1 MSVVV
6 WVAAFAALVG
16 AVAGSFLNVCI
27 VRLPADES
35 IATPRSRCVHCGH
48 PVRWFDNFPVLSYV
62 LLRGRCRD
70 CRGRISPMYP
80 AVEVAT
86 AMWFAWCFMQPARL
100 LAGPALDPDVLMGTF
115 AHATSLAAL
124 GFFLIG
130 LAVIDW
136 RTGLLPNEL
145 TVGGLCV
152 GLFFAGVESFFVP
165 SVRVKT
171 FFTPE
176 EVFIGRR
183 FGAAAA
189 GWLLLWA
196 ISAVYRL
203 VRKRRGMG
211 GGDARMLA
219 MIGAYLGFG
228 DGLFAL
234 LAGIAFATVG
244 AVAMLVRRRAD
255 GSTRLPFGSYLA
267 VGGLVAAVT
276 GTSVVGWYVAL
287 FH

>member
-1 MSVVV
+1 MIV

-27 VRLPADES
+27 ARLPVDES
-35 IATPRSRCVHCGH
+35 IVTPRSRCMRCGH
-48 PVRWFDNFPVLSYV
+48 PLRWFDNFPVLSYV

-70 CRGRISPMYP
+70 CGERISPLYP
-80 AVEVAT
+80 IVEVVT
-86 AMWFAWCFMQPARL
+86 AAWFVGCFVHPARL
-100 LAGPALDPDVLMGTF
+100 LAGPSLDPDVLLGAF

-124 GFFLIG
+124 GWFLIG

-136 RTGLLPNEL
+136 QTGLLPNEL
-145 TVGGLCV
+145 TIGGLCV

-176 EVFIGRR
+176 EVFIARR
-183 FGAAAA
+183 FGAALA

-196 ISAVYRL
+196 IGAVYQL

-211 GGDARMLA
+211 GGDAKMLA
-219 MIGAYLGFG
+219 MIGAFLGFG

-234 LAGIAFATVG
+234 LLGITFATAG
-244 AVAMLVRRRAD
+244 ALVMLVRRRAD
-255 GSTRLPFGSYLA
+255 GATRLPFGSYLA
-267 VGGLVAAVT
+267 GGGLVAALA
-276 GTSVVGWYVAL
+276 GSAVVGWYVAL

>member
-1 MSVVV
+1 MV

-27 VRLPADES
+27 VRLPMDES
-35 IATPRSRCVHCGH
+35 VVTPRSRCMRCGH
-48 PVRWFDNFPVLSYV
+48 AVRWFDNFPVLSFL

-70 CRGRISPMYP
+70 CGERISPLYP
-80 AVEVAT
+80 AVELAT
-86 AMWFAWCFMQPARL
+86 AVWFAWSFLRPAHL
-100 LAGPALDPDVLMGTF
+100 LAGPELDPDVLLGAF
-115 AHATSLAAL
+115 AHATSMAAM
-124 GFFLIG
+124 GWFLIG
-130 LAVIDW
+130 LAVMDW
-136 RTGLLPNEL
+136 QTGLLPNEM
-145 TVGGLCV
+145 TIGGLCV

-176 EVFIGRR
+176 EVFIARR
-183 FGAAAA
+183 FGAALA
-189 GWLLLWA
+189 GWLVLWA
-196 ISAVYRL
+196 VGAVYVL

-211 GGDARMLA
+211 AGDAKMLA
-219 MIGAYLGFG
+219 MMGAFLGLG

-234 LAGIAFATVG
+234 LLGITFAAIG
-244 AVAMLVRRRAD
+244 AVVMLVRRRAD

-267 VGGLVAAVT
+267 GGGLVAAVA
-276 GTSVVGWYVAL
+276 GTAVVGWYAGL